1 MTALIHGLIT
11 LSYLGLAGAVS
22 FGLDRTSAIAE
33 PMTAAAIGCAV
44 VLAGVM
50 AHQSLTRARRDHAL
64 VEAIAGVR
72 QAQDQIEKAFAAS
85 RKDIH
90 ALALATEQ
98 TVKNVVPQACSDV
111 VAEMRVL
118 ETLVR
123 QISAPLEDLAA
134 TPDAMLFD
142 AASAP
147 TVEGDMDGEQ
157 LLTMIR
163 DALSDNRVDVYL
175 QPVVSLPQR
184 KSSYYE
190 TFTRLR
196 DENDNLLEPGKYIV
210 AAEGSGL
217 IAAIDN
223 NLLFRCIQ
231 LVRKSQRRDLNFG
244 FFCNISRYTLMD
256 TSFFPEFIDFM
267 ERNAGLAANLI
278 FEFTQAD
285 LATYDRGTE
294 RNLAQLSDLGFRF
307 SVDGVTSLDIDVE
320 SLIERRISFIKIDAN
335 TALATLQD
343 ADASLQL
350 HRMKRALDRAG
361 INLIVEKIEEEQ
373 LIELLDYGIDLRPG
387 LPVRHASPQPRGLIL
402 VCKARSSATRAPA
415 A

>member
-1 MTALIHGLIT
+1 MTALIHGLIS
-11 LSYLGLAGAVS
+11 LSYLGLAAAVAFGLLKAGAV
-22 FGLDRTSAIAE
+22 DESA
-33 PMTAAAIGCAV
+33 TAAAIGCAV
-44 VLAGVM
+44 VLAGAM
-50 AHQSLTRARRDHAL
+50 AHQSLARSRRDHAL
-64 VEAIAGVR
+64 VDAIAGVR
-72 QAQDQIEKAFAAS
+72 QAQDQIEQAFAAS

-90 ALALATEQ
+90 DLALATEH
-98 TVKNVVPQACSDV
+98 TVQNVVPRACGDV

-123 QISAPLEDLAA
+123 QLSPAADLDAPAPSEALY
-134 TPDAMLFD
+134 D

-147 TVEGDMDGEQ
+147 TVAGDVDGEP
-157 LLTMIR
+157 LLDMIR
-163 DALSDNRVDVYL
+163 DALAENRVDVYL

-184 KSSYYE
+184 KPSYYE

-196 DENDNLLEPGKYIV
+196 DADGNLLEPGTYIA

-217 IAAIDN
+217 ISAIDN
-223 NLLFRCIQ
+223 NLLFRCVQ
-231 LVRKSQRRDLNFG
+231 LVRKSQRRELNFA

-267 ERNAGLAANLI
+267 ERNAGLASSLI

-285 LATYDRGTE
+285 LAIHDRGTE

-320 SLIERRISFIKIDAN
+320 SLIQRRISFLKIDAT
-335 TALATLQD
+335 TALETLQD

-361 INLIVEKIEEEQ
+361 INLIVEKIEEEEQ
-373 LIELLDYGIDLRPG
+373 LIELLDYGIDFGQGYLFG
-387 LPVRHASPQPRGLIL
+387 TPRLS
-402 VCKARSSATRAPA
+402 RED
-415 A
+415 

>member
-1 MTALIHGLIT
+1 
-11 LSYLGLAGAVS
+11 
-22 FGLDRTSAIAE
+22 
-33 PMTAAAIGCAV
+33 MTAAAIGCAV
-44 VLAGVM
+44 VLAGAM
-50 AHQSLTRARRDHAL
+50 AHQSLARARRDHAL
-64 VEAIAGVR
+64 IEAIAGVR
-72 QAQDQIEKAFAAS
+72 RAQDQIEKAFAAS

-90 ALALATEQ
+90 ELALATEQ
-98 TVKNVVPQACSDV
+98 TVQNVVPQACGDV
-111 VAEMRVL
+111 AAEMRVL

-123 QISAPLEDLAA
+123 QLSAPMEDLAVA
-134 TPDAMLFD
+134 PDEMLFD

-147 TVEGDMDGEQ
+147 TVEDDVEGEQ

-163 DALSDNRVDVYL
+163 DALADNRVDVYL

-184 KSSYYE
+184 KSRYYE

-196 DENDNLLEPGKYIV
+196 DKDGNLLEPGKYIA

-223 NLLFRCIQ
+223 NLLFRCVQ
-231 LVRKSQRRDLNFG
+231 LVRKSQRRELNFG
-244 FFCNISRYTLMD
+244 FFCNISLYTLMD

-285 LATYDRGTE
+285 LAIHDRGTE
-294 RNLAQLSDLGFRF
+294 RNLAQLNDLGFRF

-335 TALATLQD
+335 TALETLQD

-361 INLIVEKIEEEQ
+361 IHLIVKKIEEEEQ
-373 LIELLDYGIDLRPG
+373 LIELLDYGIDFGQGYLFG
-387 LPVRHASPQPRGLIL
+387 TPRLS
-402 VCKARSSATRAPA
+402 RED
-415 A
+415 